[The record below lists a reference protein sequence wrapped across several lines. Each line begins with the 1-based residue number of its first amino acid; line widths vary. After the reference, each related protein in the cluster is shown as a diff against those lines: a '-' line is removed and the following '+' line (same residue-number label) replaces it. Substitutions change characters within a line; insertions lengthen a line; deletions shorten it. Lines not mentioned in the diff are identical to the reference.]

1 MDGGRVIWLIACSLV
16 GGVGAVTVSGGL
28 LVVSDARRARLVPP
42 LVSYAA
48 GSLLGAALL
57 GLLPH
62 ALAAAAPQP
71 VLGTV
76 VAGLV
81 LFFALER
88 LLIWRHCHEADCE
101 EHRAAGSLLLLG
113 DAFHNFTDGV
123 ILAAAFVTSIP
134 LGLGATLAIVA
145 HEIPQ
150 EIGDF
155 AILLES
161 GYPRRRA
168 FLWNTLAAT
177 TTLPGAIA
185 GYLFLSYL
193 GSAAP
198 YVMALSAASFLYIA
212 MADLVPHLHRRGRDL
227 GFASQLVLMLAGI
240 GTILLIRAI
249 TA

>member
-1 MDGGRVIWLIACSLV
+1 MDGERVIWLIVCSLI
-16 GGVGAVTVSGGL
+16 GGVGAVVLSGGL
-28 LVVSDARRARLVPP
+28 LVVPEAQRARLVPR

-48 GSLLGAALL
+48 GSLLGASLL

-62 ALAAAAPQP
+62 ALDGAPP
-71 VLGTV
+71 RRVLGTV
-76 VAGLV
+76 VAGIV

-88 LLIWRHCHEADCE
+88 LLIWRHCHEVDCE
-101 EHRAAGSLLLLG
+101 EHRAAGALLLVG

-123 ILAAAFVTSIP
+123 ILAAAFLTSIP
-134 LGLGATLAIVA
+134 LGLAATLAIVA

-150 EIGDF
+150 ELGDF

-161 GYPRRRA
+161 GYPRRQA
-168 FLWNTLAAT
+168 FAWNTLAAT

-185 GYLFLSYL
+185 GYLFLAQL
-193 GSAAP
+193 RSAAP
-198 YVMALSAASFLYIA
+198 YVMALSVASFLYIA

-227 GFASQLVLMLAGI
+227 GFASQLALMLAGI
-240 GTILLIRAI
+240 ATILLIRRI